1 MSRSP
6 PLSCSKIP
14 SPPPPTEENAKGKCR
29 RRQRE
34 PGFPFQPFHPTSSYA
49 PCCGLKGTSLERRH
63 DFSGLPRGRGE
74 INASGDRRRR
84 GSYLLKCSLIR
95 SSLML
100 SGRLPTHRCRVS
112 RTIAAGG
119 RDRPPPDSRAAG
131 LLGVSRLPRR
141 GPHPGGLALPA
152 VVGVSGGRGPIE
164 ASPRVSIGTLWLG
177 PPLARVHAPS
187 PALLGRPF
195 RGCEA
200 PPRAAGEGES
210 PAVEGP
216 FSGRGWRPPIEAPQ
230 EGEREGTFLG
240 RGSSRGRSRRRFLE
254 ASSVARGDIPRLA
267 RPPGSRRNPGS
278 LVRQIFWVSSCRV
291 RARGTR
297 SFPSR
302 TPKST
307 GAGGGG
313 RRRGGRAGTAPK
325 GKRGFER

>member
-1 MSRSP
+1 MPRR
-6 PLSCSKIP
+6 LP
-14 SPPPPTEENAKGKCR
+14 S
-29 RRQRE
+29 
-34 PGFPFQPFHPTSSYA
+34 SW
-49 PCCGLKGTSLERRH
+49 
-63 DFSGLPRGRGE
+63 
-74 INASGDRRRR
+74 
-84 GSYLLKCSLIR
+84 SYLLKCSLIR

-131 LLGVSRLPRR
+131 LLRVSRLPRR

-210 PAVEGP
+210 PAVEG
-216 FSGRGWRPPIEAPQ
+216 A
-230 EGEREGTFLG
+230 FLRARVAASN
-240 RGSSRGRSRRRFLE
+240 RGS
-254 ASSVARGDIPRLA
+254 
-267 RPPGSRRNPGS
+267 
-278 LVRQIFWVSSCRV
+278 
-291 RARGTR
+291 T
-297 SFPSR
+297 
-302 TPKST
+302 
-307 GAGGGG
+307 GGG
-313 RRRGGRAGTAPK
+313 RGKGPSWDEDPLEVAPGGD
-325 GKRGFER
+325 F

>member
-1 MSRSP
+1 MPRR
-6 PLSCSKIP
+6 LP
-14 SPPPPTEENAKGKCR
+14 S
-29 RRQRE
+29 
-34 PGFPFQPFHPTSSYA
+34 SW
-49 PCCGLKGTSLERRH
+49 
-63 DFSGLPRGRGE
+63 
-74 INASGDRRRR
+74 
-84 GSYLLKCSLIR
+84 SYLLKCSLIR

-131 LLGVSRLPRR
+131 LLRVSRLPRR

-152 VVGVSGGRGPIE
+152 AVGVSGGRRPVE
-164 ASPRVSIGTLWLG
+164 ASPRVSTGAPWLG

-210 PAVEGP
+210 PAVEGA
-216 FSGRGWRPPIEAPQ
+216 FLRARVAASNRGSTGG
-230 EGEREGTFLG
+230 GEREGTFLG

-313 RRRGGRAGTAPK
+313 RRAADGRARRRK
-325 GKRGFER
+325 GKEASKGEEK